1 MRRERVL
8 KRMPGQCPV
17 PGARAGG
24 RWGASRRSVAG
35 LMAALLTVLGLLAAR
50 PALAAPAADPF
61 ESFNRA
67 VFSFNES
74 LDKAVIKPA
83 ARAYT
88 DTMPELFRLVLGNFF
103 SNLSDPWIGVNNLLQ
118 GKPLD
123 AMSDFGRFA
132 LNTVLCFGLGD
143 IASELGLR
151 RNNEDLGQT
160 LGVWGMPSGP
170 YLVLPLL
177 GPSSLRDAG
186 GRVVDIA
193 LDPSRRIADG
203 GEFAA
208 FTAVRIVDLRAALLP
223 MDRLAEG
230 AMLDRYT
237 FFRNAYLQRRPHV
250 VSDGNPPEPS
260 E

>member
-1 MRRERVL
+1 MIRQRL
-8 KRMPGQCPV
+8 FDRMPGRDSV
-17 PGARAGG
+17 RGEPGAG
-24 RWGASRRSVAG
+24 RRGASRRMVAG
-35 LMAALLTVLGLLAAR
+35 LIVAWLIVLGLVAVR

-61 ESFNRA
+61 EPFNRA

-74 LDKAVIKPA
+74 LDKAVIKPV

-88 DTMPELFRLVLGNFF
+88 DTMPELFRLLLGNFF
-103 SNLSDPWIGVNNLLQ
+103 SNLSDPWVGVNNLLQ

-132 LNTVLCFGLGD
+132 LNTFLCFGLGD

-151 RNNEDLGQT
+151 RHNEDLGQT
-160 LGVWGMPSGP
+160 LGVWGMSSGP

-186 GRVVDIA
+186 GRLVDIA
-193 LDPSRRIADG
+193 VDPSRRIADG
-203 GEFAA
+203 GEFAV
-208 FTAVRIVDLRAALLP
+208 FTAVRIVDLRASLLP

-230 AMLDRYT
+230 AMLDRYS
-237 FFRNAYLQRRPHV
+237 FFRNAYLQRRQHLV
-250 VSDGNPPEPS
+250 YDGNPPEPS